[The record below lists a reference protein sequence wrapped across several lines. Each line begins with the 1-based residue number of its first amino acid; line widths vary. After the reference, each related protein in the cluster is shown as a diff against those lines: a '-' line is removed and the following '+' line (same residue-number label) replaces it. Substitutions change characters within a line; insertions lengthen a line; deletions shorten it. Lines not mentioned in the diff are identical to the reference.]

1 MVCLYE
7 QEAKPKLVKMS
18 ARRLTSESKVRPE
31 DFKKEGHEQPIA
43 VDKGAMAV
51 AGGITAGSILAS
63 VVVGAATGAVFGAA
77 GAGVGAAVGVV
88 AGGAIGL
95 TAGVL
100 LYLWR
105 RRRNRRRHRL

>member
-1 MVCLYE
+1 MNE
-7 QEAKPKLVKMS
+7 MKERAKPKLVKMS

-31 DFKKEGHEQPIA
+31 DFKKEGHEQPIV
-43 VDKGAMAV
+43 VDKGALAV

-63 VVVGAATGAVFGAA
+63 VVVGAATGAAA
-77 GAGVGAAVGVV
+77 GAAGAAVGVV

-105 RRRNRRRHRL
+105 RHHRL